1 MRAETIDDY
10 ASAMTFGLEFPPIVV
25 FYDGRDY
32 WTADG
37 FHRLA
42 AAQRTKA
49 RTITAEVIKG
59 TKRDALLYAVG
70 ANAQH
75 GLPRTNADKRHAVDL
90 LLADAQWRKW
100 SDREISRRCAVDHRF
115 VANVRSSLG
124 TVPSEPARTYTTKHG
139 TVATMD
145 TGRIGKTPE
154 PNSNGNLLD
163 EPPPSKHAV
172 HFSSE
177 TPEHYTPQAF
187 LRVVEEVFGCIPDL
201 DPCSNSQG
209 EPNVAAVSHYTEQED
224 GLAQPWFGCVFMNPP
239 YGREL
244 PAWVDKLR
252 AEWRRGKVREL
263 IALLPARTDTAWF
276 NALTVDT
283 DDVVIC
289 LLSGRLTF
297 IGNEDPAPF
306 PSMAVYFGPQ
316 HDLFAKLFL
325 PLGSLWQRP
334 SRPLEWFVNHGE
346 S

>member
-1 MRAETIDDY
+1 
-10 ASAMTFGLEFPPIVV
+10 
-25 FYDGRDY
+25 
-32 WTADG
+32 
-37 FHRLA
+37 
-42 AAQRTKA
+42 
-49 RTITAEVIKG
+49 
-59 TKRDALLYAVG
+59 
-70 ANAQH
+70 
-75 GLPRTNADKRHAVDL
+75 
-90 LLADAQWRKW
+90 
-100 SDREISRRCAVDHRF
+100 
-115 VANVRSSLG
+115 
-124 TVPSEPARTYTTKHG
+124 
-139 TVATMD
+139 
-145 TGRIGKTPE
+145 
-154 PNSNGNLLD
+154 
-163 EPPPSKHAV
+163 
-172 HFSSE
+172 
-177 TPEHYTPQAF
+177 
-187 LRVVEEVFGCIPDL
+187 
-201 DPCSNSQG
+201 
-209 EPNVAAVSHYTEQED
+209 
-224 GLAQPWFGCVFMNPP
+224 
-239 YGREL
+239 L